1 MQIRRQRVRNKGK
14 LFIAGHDVQRDQEMS
29 FPLGATPVLSTKSWR
44 STHSRMTLRWSMG
57 GKECHFGRKKTNTQ
71 IKQVAEGY
79 QFVIRKSQHGV
90 SLAKSANE

>member
-44 STHSRMTLRWSMG
+44 STHSRMTLIAA
-57 GKECHFGRKKTNTQ
+57 EVIYGRKRVSFREEKDKHTN
-71 IKQVAEGY
+71 
-79 QFVIRKSQHGV
+79 
-90 SLAKSANE
+90 